1 MNPSSCLGS
10 LTAAH
15 PMEKSPHN
23 WKIQDSKPFL
33 QAATCSWL
41 FFSLIFFL
49 ERSLK
54 NMVWIAVCKRPDH
67 IILVFPKVFDSER
80 SSIAPV

>member
-15 PMEKSPHN
+15 PMENSPHN

-67 IILVFPKVFDSER
+67 IILVFPEVFDSER